1 MKTYILDS
9 NALISFLTD
18 RNLDQQA
25 KIAKV
30 FNDAADLKVKILCPQ
45 NVLTEFVYVMQTVYQ
60 VNSSEIKTMINDFM
74 GLPGTQIFHD
84 INMKLL
90 LNYWPD
96 CFPDFGDAIVAAV
109 CKGKK
114 GSFVFSFDRKFNAKL
129 KKLGLSVVTFK
140 K

>member
-1 MKTYILDS
+1 VKTYILDT

-18 RNLDQQA
+18 RNLDQQV
-25 KIAKV
+25 KIAKI

-60 VNSSEIKTMINDFM
+60 VNSSEIKTMINDFI

-96 CFPDFGDAIVAAV
+96 HFPDFGDAIVAAV
-109 CKGKK
+109 CKVKK

-129 KKLGLSVVTFK
+129 KKLGLSVVTF
-140 K
+140 